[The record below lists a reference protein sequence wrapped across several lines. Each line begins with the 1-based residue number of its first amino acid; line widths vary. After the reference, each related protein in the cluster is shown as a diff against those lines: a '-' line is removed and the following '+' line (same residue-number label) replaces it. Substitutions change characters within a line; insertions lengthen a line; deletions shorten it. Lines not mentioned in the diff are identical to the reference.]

1 MKYYLGILLLAVS
14 ITTKAVVLGPV
25 GNIKAYVK
33 TDDGRR
39 HIVGH
44 AYRKNLSPV
53 ETLEWIVLYQKGDI
67 QYPPISPSLGITNGE
82 SNLSLRSILDAIQR
96 R

>member
-1 MKYYLGILLLAVS
+1 MKYYLGILLLTLS
-14 ITTKAVVLGPV
+14 FTTKAVVLGPV

-39 HIVGH
+39 HVVGH
-44 AYRKNLSPV
+44 AYRKNISPD

-67 QYPPISPSLGITNGE
+67 QYPPISPSRTFT
-82 SNLSLRSILDAIQR
+82 SFRAIV
-96 R
+96 